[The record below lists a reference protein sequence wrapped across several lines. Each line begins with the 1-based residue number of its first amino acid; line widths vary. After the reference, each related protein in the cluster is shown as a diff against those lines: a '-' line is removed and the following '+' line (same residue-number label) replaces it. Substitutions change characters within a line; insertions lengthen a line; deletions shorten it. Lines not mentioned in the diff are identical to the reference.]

1 MRPAHIRNT
10 CILVCAVLSVA
21 ACSTTRRLGSD
32 EVLYTGVKKI
42 RIEPDSGVV
51 LSAAAESAVK
61 EPLSVAPNNPL
72 YSPYIRTPL
81 PIGLWAYNY
90 LYTPRQKGFKYWLFK
105 RLAKQPVLISKVQPR
120 LRTKVAEQVLENYG
134 YFGSHAADS
143 LLYRKHGRKAKV
155 YYTLG
160 IAPPWHYSK
169 IAYPE
174 VDSGMEHL
182 MDSLRATSLLRVGA
196 QYNMDSLTLERKRIS
211 QLLRNRGYYY
221 FRPEYLEY
229 LADTT
234 SGLRQ
239 VDLRLNLKPNLPEV
253 ALKPYRVGGITVRLT
268 NIKPGPTDTLRLPNA
283 TVIAQRPMKIRPRI
297 LSGALT
303 LRSGQLFT
311 VDAQNR
317 TQTDLNKL
325 GIFRSVNLSVTP
337 LDSLRGSDTL
347 DVAIDAQFD
356 YPLEA
361 ALETDVTSKSN
372 SFIGPGITFKVSNN
386 NLFRGGE
393 ILSLRL
399 NGNYEWET
407 GNKNSGGAKTSLLN
421 SYEFGLNA
429 TLNVQRLL
437 LPRFITKGSRYPSS
451 TSFQLGVDLM
461 NRPKFFQLIS
471 FSGSIGYNFQTSP
484 YSYHSLSLLKLS
496 YNNLLHTTESFDQ
509 TMDENPAIA
518 LSFRDQFIPAMSY
531 SYTYDRTY
539 RRNRFFWQ
547 NTVTSAGN
555 LLYAIWEACGQHG
568 TKRLFNN
575 QFSQFIKDVNEVKF
589 YQKLGDKNNWLAYR
603 FLVGAGYA
611 YGNSSVMPYS
621 EQFYIGGANSIRAF
635 TIRSIGPG
643 SYHPAQNDRNSYLDQ
658 TGDFKLEANV
668 EFRFGIMGRLG
679 GAVFLDAGNIWLL
692 KNDPNRPGGVLKWR
706 GFFNEIA
713 LGTGF
718 GLRYDISYLV
728 LRADLGIA
736 LHTPYPNPDKPGYYN
751 ISKFKD
757 GLGFHVA
764 IGYPF

>member
-239 VDLRLNLKPNLPEV
+239 GDLRLNLKPNLPEV

-297 LSGALT
+297 LSRALT

-393 ILSLRL
+393 VLALKL
-399 NGNYEWET
+399 NGSYEWQT
-407 GNKNSGGAKTSLLN
+407 GNKNSGGRSSRLN
-421 SYEFGLNA
+421 SYELGLNA
-429 TLNVQRLL
+429 NLSIPRLL
-437 LPRFITKGSRYPSS
+437 LPSFITRRLKYPGS
-451 TSFQLGVDLM
+451 TTFQLGVDLM
-461 NRPKFFQLIS
+461 NRPSFFRLIA
-471 FSGSIGYNFQTSP
+471 FSGSAGYNFQTSP
-484 YSYHSLSLLKLS
+484 YSRHSLTVFKLT
-496 YNNLLHTTESFDQ
+496 YNKLLHTTEAFDK

-518 LSFRDQFIPAMSY
+518 MSFRNQFVPSIN
-531 SYTYDRTY
+531 YTYTFDKTY
-539 RRNRFFWQ
+539 GSTGNPPLLLAEQRHLGRQHPLGRAEPVRRKTAPAPVREPLFAVRQGGERSEVLPPHRAPEQLAGDAAARRRGICLREFRGDALQRAVLHRRRQQHPRLHDPVARAGQLPSPGQRPQRLSRPDGRFQ
-547 NTVTSAGN
+547 AG
-555 LLYAIWEACGQHG
+555 GQRRIPLRHHG
-568 TKRLFNN
+568 TPERRRFPRRREYLAAEKRP
-575 QFSQFIKDVNEVKF
+575 QTPRCGTE
-589 YQKLGDKNNWLAYR
+589 
-603 FLVGAGYA
+603 
-611 YGNSSVMPYS
+611 M
-621 EQFYIGGANSIRAF
+621 ERA
-635 TIRSIGPG
+635 
-643 SYHPAQNDRNSYLDQ
+643 AQ
-658 TGDFKLEANV
+658 
-668 EFRFGIMGRLG
+668 
-679 GAVFLDAGNIWLL
+679 
-692 KNDPNRPGGVLKWR
+692 
-706 GFFNEIA
+706 
-713 LGTGF
+713 
-718 GLRYDISYLV
+718 
-728 LRADLGIA
+728 
-736 LHTPYPNPDKPGYYN
+736 
-751 ISKFKD
+751 
-757 GLGFHVA
+757 
-764 IGYPF
+764 

>member
-1 MRPAHIRNT
+1 MRPAHIRNI

-90 LYTPRQKGFKYWLFK
+90 LYTPREKGFKYWLFK

-174 VDSGMEHL
+174 VDSGMEQL

-268 NIKPGPTDTLRLPNA
+268 NIKPGPTDTLRLRNA

-297 LSGALT
+297 LSRALT

-393 ILSLRL
+393 VLALKL
-399 NGNYEWET
+399 NGSYEWQT
-407 GNKNSGGAKTSLLN
+407 GNKNSGGRCSRLH
-421 SYEFGLNA
+421 SCGLGRNA
-429 TLNVQRLL
+429 NLSIPRLL
-437 LPRFITKGSRYPSS
+437 LP
-451 TSFQLGVDLM
+451 
-461 NRPKFFQLIS
+461 S
-471 FSGSIGYNFQTSP
+471 FSTRG
-484 YSYHSLSLLKLS
+484 LK
-496 YNNLLHTTESFDQ
+496 
-509 TMDENPAIA
+509 
-518 LSFRDQFIPAMSY
+518 
-531 SYTYDRTY
+531 
-539 RRNRFFWQ
+539 
-547 NTVTSAGN
+547 
-555 LLYAIWEACGQHG
+555 
-568 TKRLFNN
+568 
-575 QFSQFIKDVNEVKF
+575 
-589 YQKLGDKNNWLAYR
+589 
-603 FLVGAGYA
+603 
-611 YGNSSVMPYS
+611 
-621 EQFYIGGANSIRAF
+621 
-635 TIRSIGPG
+635 
-643 SYHPAQNDRNSYLDQ
+643 
-658 TGDFKLEANV
+658 
-668 EFRFGIMGRLG
+668 
-679 GAVFLDAGNIWLL
+679 
-692 KNDPNRPGGVLKWR
+692 
-706 GFFNEIA
+706 
-713 LGTGF
+713 
-718 GLRYDISYLV
+718 
-728 LRADLGIA
+728 
-736 LHTPYPNPDKPGYYN
+736 
-751 ISKFKD
+751 
-757 GLGFHVA
+757 
-764 IGYPF
+764 

>member
-268 NIKPGPTDTLRLPNA
+268 NIKPGPTDTLRLRNA
-283 TVIAQRPMKIRPRI
+283 TVIAQKPMKIRPRI

-393 ILSLRL
+393 VLALKL
-399 NGNYEWET
+399 NGSYEWQT
-407 GNKNSGGAKTSLLN
+407 GNKNSGGRSSRLN
-421 SYEFGLNA
+421 SYELGLNA
-429 TLNVQRLL
+429 NLSIPRLL
-437 LPRFITKGSRYPSS
+437 LPSFITRRLKYPGS
-451 TSFQLGVDLM
+451 TTFQLGVDLM
-461 NRPKFFQLIS
+461 NRPSFFRLIA
-471 FSGSIGYNFQTSP
+471 FSGSAGYNFQTSP
-484 YSYHSLSLLKLS
+484 YSRHSLTVFKLT
-496 YNNLLHTTESFDQ
+496 YNKLLHTTEAFDK

-518 LSFRDQFIPAMSY
+518 MSFRNQFVPSIN
-531 SYTYDRTY
+531 YTYTFERTY
-539 RRNRFFWQ
+539 GAVKRESFLPPKAPKRPVADNSEEKRRELKQAFSGEDYLLVDGYNIIFAWDELKK
-547 NTVTSAGN
+547 AAAEN
-555 LLYAIWEACGQHG
+555 LDAARKKLCD
-568 TKRLFNN
+568 LLCN
-575 QFSQFIKDVNEVKF
+575 
-589 YQKLGDKNNWLAYR
+589 YQGYRRCRVILVFDAYR
-603 FLVGAGYA
+603 VPGSPGSIEQYHNIHVVYTKEAETADMFIERTTHELAKNHRVRVVSSDGAEQIIIL
-611 YGNSSVMPYS
+611 GN
-621 EQFYIGGANSIRAF
+621 GALRVSARAF
-635 TIRSIGPG
+635 EREVRAVEAEIREF
-643 SYHPAQNDRNSYLDQ
+643 LDQ
-658 TGDFKLEANV
+658 
-668 EFRFGIMGRLG
+668 
-679 GAVFLDAGNIWLL
+679 
-692 KNDPNRPGGVLKWR
+692 
-706 GFFNEIA
+706 
-713 LGTGF
+713 
-718 GLRYDISYLV
+718 
-728 LRADLGIA
+728 
-736 LHTPYPNPDKPGYYN
+736 
-751 ISKFKD
+751 
-757 GLGFHVA
+757 
-764 IGYPF
+764 